1 MDRPGDLC
9 RAPVAERHLT
19 FGWNLP
25 SAPFSYSKMRNRAA
39 CGRTRPSSLKEL
51 KLPDWLLKF
60 GGTPGASGPTKKKS
74 FVLRSASPTRATPTA
89 GMNSILSLD
98 HRLPPCLSAL
108 DPGLAQLPRAT
119 VTPIKEGCEQQLW
132 LAQMR
137 RLCLAGDDRDRKR
150 RGPALRASP
159 QAASPGSPRA
169 AILRRRG
176 PRRRS
181 SGSRRRGVRGRSGS
195 GCGRRR
201 SPCAEGAD
209 AQLVRRR
216 HFDRRVARQHRDD
229 ARVLAIDLFRA
240 VRVVKPSA

>member
-132 LAQMR
+132 LAMHAAQKLGKPSTSPAR
-137 RLCLAGDDRDRKR
+137 RSRISAPTRPGLGRGARRSRGRHTGNAGQHEWDVEPEDHAPAGDVRE
-150 RGPALRASP
+150 RASEQRP
-159 QAASPGSPRA
+159 H
-169 AILRRRG
+169 
-176 PRRRS
+176 
-181 SGSRRRGVRGRSGS
+181 
-195 GCGRRR
+195 
-201 SPCAEGAD
+201 AEAKH
-209 AQLVRRR
+209 QE
-216 HFDRRVARQHRDD
+216 
-229 ARVLAIDLFRA
+229 
-240 VRVVKPSA
+240 

>member
-1 MDRPGDLC
+1 MELAVGALLVFEDAEPRRLRPDAPIQLEGFEAAGLAVEVRRHARSFGADKEEVI
-9 RAPVAERHLT
+9 RAPLSISHA
-19 FGWNLP
+19 GDPN
-25 SAPFSYSKMRNRAA
+25 
-39 CGRTRPSSLKEL
+39 GR
-51 KLPDWLLKF
+51 
-60 GGTPGASGPTKKKS
+60 
-74 FVLRSASPTRATPTA
+74 
-89 GMNSILSLD
+89 MNSILSLD

-216 HFDRRVARQHRDD
+216 HLDRSVAGEHRDM
-229 ARVLAIDLFRA
+229 RVSLLSTLPEPC
-240 VRVVKPSA
+240 VWVKPSA